1 LPERQQ
7 LAALAAAELA
17 VAEQLD
23 SKVWGWLPAQLPEE
37 PQEIASPVAQQS
49 ELPLPAA

>member
-7 LAALAAAELA
+7 LAALFAAELA

-23 SKVWGWLPAQLPEE
+23 SKVWGWLPAKLPEE
-37 PQEIASPVAQQS
+37 PQEIASPVAQ
-49 ELPLPAA
+49 

>member
-23 SKVWGWLPAQLPEE
+23 STVWGWLAAQSPQE
-37 PQEIASPVAQQS
+37 PQETASPVAQ
-49 ELPLPAA
+49 